1 MSDQLLSRCYRIYVR
16 LAVLSTQK
24 QRERSITISSS
35 FISYLAGDK
44 EI

>member
-24 QRERSITISSS
+24 QRESITISSS